1 MKKNRRKQ
9 LSRYGDLRLMFY
21 FIVASITKILQ
32 SSFAAG
38 TVDENEPLP
47 LKVCCKALL
56 ILIGRQKCS
65 TLHMAVFR
73 LTIEVP
79 DSAWFGSL
87 ALVGPNR
94 KELIDV
100 ERGIEVLS
108 WLARFIERHHSLH
121 RASLALWRIFPPRL
135 AGFLKGLLN
144 RSWVVGAVAV
154 MIDKDTTPPE
164 VLLVQH
170 SYRKK
175 GAWGLP
181 GGSLESLP
189 GDPRSPRN
197 ESSGDDVIETAL
209 RREVSEELGIEVDS
223 VDFLRIDAI
232 PYVAEEPGPY
242 RLDFYFRCDPKQ
254 GFGGLRDGLRS
265 GQVSPRSPEVSQIR
279 LVPLDELSEYDLYS
293 SDKRLLSDDLPRL
306 APDIF

>member
-1 MKKNRRKQ
+1 M
-9 LSRYGDLRLMFY
+9 
-21 FIVASITKILQ
+21 
-32 SSFAAG
+32 
-38 TVDENEPLP
+38 
-47 LKVCCKALL
+47 
-56 ILIGRQKCS
+56 
-65 TLHMAVFR
+65 
-73 LTIEVP
+73 
-79 DSAWFGSL
+79 
-87 ALVGPNR
+87 
-94 KELIDV
+94 
-100 ERGIEVLS
+100 
-108 WLARFIERHHSLH
+108 
-121 RASLALWRIFPPRL
+121 
-135 AGFLKGLLN
+135 
-144 RSWVVGAVAV
+144 VGAVAV

-197 ESSGDDVIETAL
+197 ESSDDDVIETAL

-254 GFGGLRDGLRS
+254 GFDGLRDGLRS

-306 APDIF
+306 VPDLF